1 MTKTKIALIQM
12 KMSSEPKKN
21 RSRAND
27 KIRRANKKGAGII
40 CSPEAFSSN

>member
-21 RSRAND
+21 ISHAIN
-27 KIRRANKKGAGII
+27 KIRLANKKGAKVI
-40 CSPEAFSSN
+40 CLPELFS